1 MKYCSECSH
10 PVRLIIP
17 QGEDRERHVCS
28 QCGTIHYQNPKVIAG
43 FLPVWGQQVLLC
55 KRAIEPRL
63 GFWTLP
69 AGFMELG
76 ETLED
81 AARREAF
88 EEANAQVGLGDLYTV
103 FSLPHLSQVYAF
115 FRGDLLNLDFSAGSE
130 SLEVGL
136 FHESE
141 IPWKE
146 LAFETVR
153 QSLSFFFEDRKSGH
167 FPNRVINLAASARIF
182 ERSTPEDRLNNQ
194 AL

>member
-1 MKYCSECSH
+1 M
-10 PVRLIIP
+10 IP

-43 FLPVWGQQVLLC
+43 CLPVWGQQVLLC
-55 KRAIEPRL
+55 RRAIEPRL

-76 ETLED
+76 ETLEE
-81 AARREAF
+81 AARREAY
-88 EEANAQVGLGDLYTV
+88 EEANAELRLDDLYTV

-115 FRGDLLNLDFSAGSE
+115 FRGDLLNLNFSAGSE

-141 IPWKE
+141 IPWDD

-153 QSLSFFFEDRKSGH
+153 QSLNFFFEDRKRGH

-182 ERSTPEDRLNNQ
+182 EQSTTDDRLIKKG
-194 AL
+194 L